1 MKKRIIIAGCLMLL
15 LTTISTQQ
23 RIVLEKF
30 NLKKIIIKNNKLIQ
44 EREIKNS
51 LRPIYNKNLIFLKN
65 TEIQKILIEN
75 SFIDSF
81 IIKKK
86 YPQTLIIEIFEKKP
100 IGILINNRDKFY
112 ISDKIQLIDFKKLP
126 NLQNLPT
133 ISGNREAFEKI
144 YNNLIKINFPM
155 SHIKKFIFLETNR
168 WDLKTINDDLIKLP
182 SKNYVNNLK
191 NYLNLM
197 NSKDIKKYNIFDYR
211 IENQLILK

>member
-44 EREIKNS
+44 EREKKNS
-51 LRPIYNKNLIFLKN
+51 LRPIYNNNLIFLKN

-112 ISDKIQLIDFKKLP
+112 ISDKIQLIDFK
-126 NLQNLPT
+126 
-133 ISGNREAFEKI
+133 
-144 YNNLIKINFPM
+144 
-155 SHIKKFIFLETNR
+155 
-168 WDLKTINDDLIKLP
+168 
-182 SKNYVNNLK
+182 NY
-191 NYLNLM
+191 
-197 NSKDIKKYNIFDYR
+197 
-211 IENQLILK
+211 